1 MTSMAPITSPLGAA
15 GISPSPPEDLV
26 LDASVAIKWYIPEVL
41 AAEARRFMAP
51 QFRMHVPSFFAAEC
65 GNTVWKKVAQRRE
78 LDRDRGREIL
88 DELLAYPMQ
97 AHETERLVISAYD
110 LAHGVANPKLAVY
123 DFVYLAL
130 AVALDV
136 RVVTADKLFY
146 DAIQPTSLATRLLW
160 VADPI

>member
-1 MTSMAPITSPLGAA
+1 MSTASPVAMPPGMSAA
-15 GISPSPPEDLV
+15 SPPPPSDLV

-41 AAEARRFMAP
+41 ATEARRFMAP
-51 QFRMHVPSFFAAEC
+51 RFRMHVPSFFAAEC
-65 GNTVWKKVAQRRE
+65 GNTIWKKVAQRHE

-88 DELLAYPMQ
+88 EESLAYPMQ
-97 AHETERLVISAYD
+97 VHDTEGLVISAYD
-110 LAHGVANPKLAVY
+110 LAHGVAVPRLAVY

-136 RVVTADKLFY
+136 RLVTADRLFY
-146 DAIQPTSLATRLLW
+146 DAIQPTPLAPRLLW